1 MLNLNLNILGASNK
15 PIVPIQPAPAPTTTT
30 TSTTTTSTTTTSTT
44 TSTTTTGAPVSLR
57 TDIYSASLVYAAPGS
72 QFATL
77 GMTSFREDISQL
89 IRGTGTGYGVLPST
103 GSGAVSSYTGSLFSG
118 YNTAIQLSGSVN
130 NGAIAGTDTNIQFPT
145 QNFTIET
152 WINQATAS
160 IKGVGQGFNNVSW
173 YYQYNNGVG
182 FATTDVSGDVPG
194 TRFLVITA
202 AGAEVYL
209 DSNSYGRNASVW
221 YHNAVQRS
229 GSAFNSLFNG
239 ECVQTFTLAATL
251 KTGTQ
256 AFELF
261 NRQDDG
267 VNTARFQDYRIYN
280 GVAKYGSLVSG
291 SLYSV
296 PESMVIA

>member
-1 MLNLNLNILGASNK
+1 
-15 PIVPIQPAPAPTTTT
+15 
-30 TSTTTTSTTTTSTT
+30 
-44 TSTTTTGAPVSLR
+44 
-57 TDIYSASLVYAAPGS
+57 LVYAAPGS

-103 GSGAVSSYTGSLFSG
+103 GSGAVTSYTGSLFSG
-118 YNTAIQLSGSVN
+118 YNTAIQLSGSSN
-130 NGAIAGTDTNIQFPT
+130 AGAIAGTDANIQFPT
-145 QNFTIET
+145 QDFTIET

-160 IKGVGQGFNNVSW
+160 VAGVAQGFNNVSW
-173 YYQYNNGVG
+173 YFQYPNGVG
-182 FATTDVSGDVPG
+182 SATTDVGFDTPG

-202 AGAEVYL
+202 AGSEVYL
-209 DSNSYGRNASVW
+209 DSNSYGRAASVW

-251 KTGTQ
+251 KTGSA
-256 AFELF
+256 AFQLF

-296 PESMVIA
+296 PPSMIIA

>member
-30 TSTTTTSTTTTSTT
+30 TSTTTTSTTT
-44 TSTTTTGAPVSLR
+44 STTTTSGPASIR

-72 QFATL
+72 QFSTL

-103 GSGAVSSYTGSLFSG
+103 GSGVVSSYTGSLFSG

-130 NGAIAGTDTNIQFPT
+130 NGAFAGTDTNIQFPT

-160 IKGVGQGFNNVSW
+160 IKNVGQGFNDSPW
-173 YYQYNNGVG
+173 YFQYNNGVG
-182 FATTDVSGDVPG
+182 FASTEVLADYPG
-194 TRFLVITA
+194 IRFLIITS
-202 AGAEVYL
+202 GGSELYL
-209 DSNSYGRNASVW
+209 DSNSYSKSASVW

-239 ECVQTFTLAATL
+239 ECIQTLTAAVTL
-251 KTGTQ
+251 KTGTD
-256 AFELF
+256 AFQIF
-261 NRQDDG
+261 NRQDAS
-267 VNTARFQDYRIYN
+267 VNTTRYQDYRIYN

-296 PESMVIA
+296 PLSMVIA

>member
-1 MLNLNLNILGASNK
+1 MLNLNLNILGANNK
-15 PIVPIQPAPAPTTTT
+15 PIVPIQPAPPPTTTTTTTSTST
-30 TSTTTTSTTTTSTT
+30 TSTTTTSGPASI
-44 TSTTTTGAPVSLR
+44 R

-103 GSGAVSSYTGSLFSG
+103 GSAGVSSYTGSLFSG
-118 YNTAIQLSGSVN
+118 YNTAIQLSGSMN
-130 NGAIAGTDTNIQFPT
+130 GGAIAGTDANIQFPT

-152 WINQATAS
+152 WINQSTAS
-160 IKGVGQGFNNVSW
+160 IADVGQGFNNVSW
-173 YYQYNNGVG
+173 YFQYSNGVG
-182 FATTDVSGDVPG
+182 FASTEVGFDDPG
-194 TRFLVITA
+194 TRFLVITS
-202 AGAEVYL
+202 GGSEIYL
-209 DSNSYGRNASVW
+209 DSNSYGRSADVW

-251 KTGTQ
+251 KSGSQ
-256 AFELF
+256 AFQLF
-261 NRQDDG
+261 NRQDS
-267 VNTARFQDYRIYN
+267 TLSTTRFQDYRIYN

-296 PESMVIA
+296 PESMIIA

>member
-15 PIVPIQPAPAPTTTT
+15 PIVPIRPAPTPTTTT
-30 TSTTTTSTTTTSTT
+30 TTTTSTT
-44 TSTTTTGAPVSLR
+44 TSTTTTSGPASIR

-72 QFATL
+72 QFSTL

-103 GSGAVSSYTGSLFSG
+103 GSGVVSSYTGSLFSG

-130 NGAIAGTDTNIQFPT
+130 GGAFAGTDTNIQFPT

-160 IKGVGQGFNNVSW
+160 IKNQDQGFNDTVI
-173 YYQYNNGVG
+173 YFQYENGVG
-182 FATTDVSGDVPG
+182 FASTEVLAGYPG
-194 TRFLVITA
+194 IRFLVITA
-202 AGAEVYL
+202 AGSQLYL
-209 DSNSYGRNASVW
+209 DSNSYGKSADVW
-221 YHNAVQRS
+221 YHNALQRS

-239 ECVQTFTLAATL
+239 ECIQTLTAAVTLN
-251 KTGTQ
+251 TGSQ
-256 AFELF
+256 AFQIM
-261 NRQDDG
+261 NRQDA
-267 VNTARFQDYRIYN
+267 TMSTSRYQDYRIYK

-296 PESMVIA
+296 PQSMVIA

>member
-15 PIVPIQPAPAPTTTT
+15 PIVPIQPAPTPTT
-30 TSTTTTSTTTTSTT
+30 TTTTSTT
-44 TSTTTTGAPVSLR
+44 TSTSTTTTAGPASIR

-72 QFATL
+72 QFSTL

-103 GSGAVSSYTGSLFSG
+103 GSGVVSSYTGSLFSG

-130 NGAIAGTDTNIQFPT
+130 GGAFAGSDTNIQFPT

-160 IKGVGQGFNNVSW
+160 IKNQDQGFNDTVI
-173 YYQYNNGVG
+173 YFQYENGVG
-182 FATTDVSGDVPG
+182 FASTEVLDGFPG
-194 TRFLVITA
+194 IRFLVITA
-202 AGAEVYL
+202 AGNQLYL
-209 DSNSYGRNASVW
+209 DSNSYGKSADVW
-221 YHNAVQRS
+221 YHNALQRS

-239 ECVQTFTLAATL
+239 ECIQTLTAAVTL
-251 KTGTQ
+251 KSGSD
-256 AFELF
+256 AFQIM
-261 NRQDDG
+261 NRQDA
-267 VNTARFQDYRIYN
+267 TMSTSRYQDYRIYK
-280 GVAKYGSLVSG
+280 GIAKYGALVSG

-296 PESMVIA
+296 PASMVIA

>member
-30 TSTTTTSTTTTSTT
+30 TTTTSTT
-44 TSTTTTGAPVSLR
+44 TSTTTTSGPASIR

-72 QFATL
+72 QFSTL

-103 GSGAVSSYTGSLFSG
+103 GSGVVSSYTGSLFSG

-130 NGAIAGTDTNIQFPT
+130 NGAFAGTDTNIQFPT

-160 IKGVGQGFNNVSW
+160 IKDVDQGFNDSPW
-173 YYQYNNGVG
+173 YFQYENGVG
-182 FATTDVSGDVPG
+182 FASTEVLAGYPG

-202 AGAEVYL
+202 AGSQLYL
-209 DSNSYGRNASVW
+209 DSNSYGKSAGVW

-239 ECVQTFTLAATL
+239 ECTQTFTAAVTL
-251 KTGTQ
+251 KSGSD
-256 AFELF
+256 AFQIF
-261 NRQDDG
+261 NREDA
-267 VNTARFQDYRIYN
+267 TMSTTRYQDYRIYN

-296 PESMVIA
+296 PQSMVIA